1 MYLKEILLLTQE
13 STPSVYSIRKKHMA
27 KTLAYGSKAIASGY
41 MTKAS
46 PGPPVATVS
55 TGIPV
60 RSVRI
65 HQKYRIRADV

>member
-1 MYLKEILLLTQE
+1 
-13 STPSVYSIRKKHMA
+13 MA

-41 MTKAS
+41 MTKAR